1 MASTKVKSYGKINLT
16 LDVTGSEGNFH
27 TLDSFVASVDLYDLV
42 VATARK
48 DKLVSVRFKGLD
60 AELIPFENNNA
71 IKAAEAFIRRFQT
84 NGAEIVIHRNIPAS
98 AGLGGSSA
106 DISGVLNAL
115 KKLYKIDDEVAV
127 KEIADSL
134 GSDTWYMLKGGFCRI
149 RGRGEQV
156 ERLPEGK
163 TGKLYLL
170 LLCPETGVSTAECFK
185 RYDLLERVG
194 SMNATENCIEAYV
207 KGDVDKVGRYL
218 SNDLLPAALELNGDV
233 QTAISELLA
242 FSPAGVTMTGSGSAV
257 YAVFETK
264 ELRDWA
270 KSRYK
275 GRFRAICTETVEPE
289 KKEKHG
295 WKFPFALHGG
305 STEE

>member
-1 MASTKVKSYGKINLT
+1 
-16 LDVTGSEGNFH
+16 
-27 TLDSFVASVDLYDLV
+27 
-42 VATARK
+42 
-48 DKLVSVRFKGLD
+48 
-60 AELIPFENNNA
+60 
-71 IKAAEAFIRRFQT
+71 
-84 NGAEIVIHRNIPAS
+84 
-98 AGLGGSSA
+98 
-106 DISGVLNAL
+106 
-115 KKLYKIDDEVAV
+115 
-127 KEIADSL
+127 
-134 GSDTWYMLKGGFCRI
+134 
-149 RGRGEQV
+149 
-156 ERLPEGK
+156 
-163 TGKLYLL
+163 
-170 LLCPETGVSTAECFK
+170 
-185 RYDLLERVG
+185 
-194 SMNATENCIEAYV
+194 MNATENCIEAYV